1 MYLTPCLDPSDI
13 LHIWIGY
20 SFEYAPLVLKCC
32 YCNVFDHVYLEFL
45 KCLIFV
51 FDSETINKVINPV
64 LNDSSNTWES
74 RLIINN
80 NNTWIVDSSNQLEH

>member
-1 MYLTPCLDPSDI
+1 M
-13 LHIWIGY
+13 
-20 SFEYAPLVLKCC
+20 
-32 YCNVFDHVYLEFL
+32 
-45 KCLIFV
+45 
-51 FDSETINKVINPV
+51 